1 MEICTNSAGMFFVD
15 IWKKRCIFAKY
26 FMALVGVITGDIVDS
41 TKIEGDGRTKL
52 LSVLRSL
59 LSQTLGDGVVSSDIF
74 RGDSFQVVV
83 VNASLDSAI

>member
-1 MEICTNSAGMFFVD
+1 MEIWSNRAGMFFVD
-15 IWKKRCIFAKY
+15 IWKKKCIFAKLL
-26 FMALVGVITGDIVDS
+26 MALIGVITGDIVDS

-59 LSQTLGDGVVSSDIF
+59 LSQTLGEGVVSSDIF
-74 RGDSFQVVV
+74 RGDGSQVV

>member
-1 MEICTNSAGMFFVD
+1 MEIWSNRAVMFFVD
-15 IWKKRCIFAKY
+15 IWKKRCIFVFF
-26 FMALVGVITGDIVDS
+26 FMALIGVITGDIVDF

-59 LSQTLGDGVVSSDIF
+59 LSQTLGEGVVSSDIF
-74 RGDSFQVVV
+74 RGDGFQVV

>member
-1 MEICTNSAGMFFVD
+1 MEIWSNRAGMFFVD

-26 FMALVGVITGDIVDS
+26 FMALIGVITGDIVDS

-59 LSQTLGDGVVSSDIF
+59 LSQTLGEGVVSSDIF
-74 RGDSFQVVV
+74 RGDGSQVV

>member
-1 MEICTNSAGMFFVD
+1 LI
-15 IWKKRCIFAKY
+15 
-26 FMALVGVITGDIVDS
+26 GVITGDIVDS

-59 LSQTLGDGVVSSDIF
+59 LSQTLGDGVVLSDIF
-74 RGDSFQVVV
+74 RGDGFQVV